1 MATLC
6 DSNLYVHQQEQGQLL
21 DSDAALVNLPATPP
35 SRRLMYQTQSV
46 YCCAHC
52 SNHSKPPT
60 HASEQTGRLACCRT
74 RSPAK
79 CRSLSC
85 FFASEWRYALE
96 CVTAQRLRAPSNSCG
111 LQELQAER
119 DKERALQKQA
129 AVPVSVRAR
138 KLASATPEGEATPL
152 TMVPK
157 GEMTVVQEQELKHQ
171 STKVQCA
178 AQCKC
183 HGVCG
188 TDVTHAN
195 FCVQALWDV
204 VKREV
209 DLHRQSNLLEH
220 YQAAFARIKV
230 RFMSSCTFPIV
241 TNTAVSMILSCRQ
254 ALALPR

>member
-1 MATLC
+1 MC
-6 DSNLYVHQQEQGQLL
+6 Y
-21 DSDAALVNLPATPP
+21 
-35 SRRLMYQTQSV
+35 
-46 YCCAHC
+46 
-52 SNHSKPPT
+52 
-60 HASEQTGRLACCRT
+60 
-74 RSPAK
+74 
-79 CRSLSC
+79 
-85 FFASEWRYALE
+85 
-96 CVTAQRLRAPSNSCG
+96 VTAQRLWAPSHSRG
-111 LQELQAER
+111 PQELQAER

-188 TDVTHAN
+188 SDVTHAH

-230 RFMSSCTFPIV
+230 RSFVGAPFL
-241 TNTAVSMILSCRQ
+241 LSLTSLWRYCHAGKHWHCHDR
-254 ALALPR
+254 